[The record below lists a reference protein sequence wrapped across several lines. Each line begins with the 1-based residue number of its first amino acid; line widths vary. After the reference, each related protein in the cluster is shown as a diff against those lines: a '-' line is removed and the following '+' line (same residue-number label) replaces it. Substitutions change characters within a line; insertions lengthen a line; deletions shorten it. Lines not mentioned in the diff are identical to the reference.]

1 MNLGSYRLIV
11 HLGPGKS
18 GDWYQA
24 QDDRGAGFVRVLVC
38 WDEAPVHDAW
48 QAMARRLRLFGA
60 IAARTVIPLVHL
72 ALDDEHPHA
81 VWATPP
87 DVSLKD
93 ELRGQIKWTEKAI
106 LEIGQT
112 LCEVLASYIA
122 WSRAWPVGAVRNL
135 FRRPA
140 RPASI
145 SRTRSDCTNS
155 ACPPWFR
162 NTVRRATA
170 SAATIGAPTRR
181 PISSVSE
188 SSSFK
193 CFMPTTPSAHAK
205 HHRPA
210 NGMR

>member
-1 MNLGSYRLIV
+1 MKRPSMTLGKQW
-11 HLGPGKS
+11 LG
-18 GDWYQA
+18 A
-24 QDDRGAGFVRVLVC
+24 CGFWRKLQH
-38 WDEAPVHDAW
+38 A
-48 QAMARRLRLFGA
+48 
-60 IAARTVIPLVHL
+60 TVIPLVHL

-112 LCEVLASYIA
+112 LCEVLALVHRLGLVHGRLAPSEIYFDGGKA
-122 WSRAWPVGAVRNL
+122 RVEFRALDRTA
-135 FRRPA
+135 
-140 RPASI
+140 
-145 SRTRSDCTNS
+145 RTRMPTLV
-155 ACPPWFR
+155 R